1 MTFKEKLLEKIG
13 LGELNEIDPRA
24 TNGMV
29 LLIFITVFLYADTS
43 ILFPNY
49 TLIMEEF
56 EINEAQ
62 MGLVSSAFII
72 IGAVATILWG
82 VIADRSSRK
91 MMLVIGVLAGD
102 IACMLTAFAKSY
114 EQLLVIRA
122 FTGIGIGVIIP
133 ISNSLIGDYFSP
145 KKRGAALSWFGVAVA
160 FGGLLG
166 IFFAGNL
173 GELLHWTDS
182 QRWRL
187 PFILAGAPNLLLA
200 PLFYFLAYEPER
212 GLGEPEL
219 REALKEKRVETK
231 TSIVEKVRTI
241 FGLKTNLVAFA
252 QGIFG
257 CVPWGVLPAWM
268 ITFLIKHKGFSISSA
283 TIVYMLLGLG
293 LMCGTLYGGYLGDW
307 AFARNKMGKIWVA
320 GIFILLGVPVTLLIL
335 LAPISGDSGI
345 GALIAIGSISA
356 LAGSVLSAG
365 GINISSMLMDV
376 NPPESRGTLFSIFN
390 LTDSIGRGVGPV
402 VGGFMAL
409 HYGLFFTMNVSTL
422 FWIPCG
428 LLVLSLLRFAPAE
441 MDRLRS
447 NMRERAETLEQGSDP
462 GG

>member
-1 MTFKEKLLEKIG
+1 MKFKEKLLEKIG

-24 TNGMV
+24 TVGMV
-29 LLIFITVFLYADTS
+29 LLILVTIFLYADTS
-43 ILFPNY
+43 VLFPNY
-49 TLIMEEF
+49 PLVMEEF
-56 EINEAQ
+56 GIDKRQ
-62 MGLVSSAFII
+62 MGLVSSSFII

-91 MMLVIGVLAGD
+91 KMLVIGVLAGD
-102 IACMLTAFAKSY
+102 IACLLTAFAKSY

-160 FGGLLG
+160 FGSLLG
-166 IFFAGNL
+166 IFLAGNL
-173 GELLHWTDS
+173 GEILHWTDS

-219 REALKEKRVETK
+219 REALKGKSVETK
-231 TSIVEKVRTI
+231 KRLSEKVRTI
-241 FGLKTNLVAFA
+241 FGLKANLVAFA

-257 CVPWGVLPAWM
+257 CVPWGVLPAWL
-268 ITFLIKHKGFSISSA
+268 ITYLVENKNFSISSA
-283 TIVYMLLGLG
+283 TIVYMFLGVG

-307 AFARNKMGKIWVA
+307 VFSRNRMGKIWVA
-320 GIFILLGVPVTLLIL
+320 GIFILLGVPVTFLIL
-335 LAPISGDSGI
+335 LAPLSGDSGI
-345 GALIAIGSISA
+345 GSLIVIGAISA
-356 LAGSVLSAG
+356 LAGSVLSVG

-376 NPPESRGTLFSIFN
+376 NPPESRGMLFSIFN

-402 VGGFMAL
+402 LGGFMAVN
-409 HYGLFFTMNVSTL
+409 YGLFFTLNVATL

-447 NMRERAETLEQGSDP
+447 DMRKRAETLE
-462 GG
+462 